1 MKLATLY
8 NPATGEIACTTSIQL
23 PLGIDPDEATVEQW
37 AEAIAALEAA
47 AGMPCIIGEPLPNQR
62 VEDGVFVDIAPL
74 PPAAPPVPSV
84 VTMRQARLAL
94 LSAEKLDDVG
104 VAIASL
110 PSPQKEAAQIEW
122 EYAATVERNSAL
134 MGLVAL
140 ALGLDDPAL
149 DDLFTAAALL

>member
-23 PLGIDPDEATVEQW
+23 PLGIDPDEATAEQW

-47 AGMPCIIGEPLPNQR
+47 AGMPCVIGEPGANQR
-62 VEDGVFVDIAPL
+62 VQDGLFVDADPL
-74 PPAAPPVPSV
+74 PPAAPVVPRV

-94 LSAEKLDDVG
+94 LAAGKLDDVG
-104 VAIASL
+104 AAIATL

-134 MGLVAL
+134 MGLVAS
-140 ALGLDDPAL
+140 ALGLDDDAL
-149 DDLFTAAALL
+149 DALFTAAAAS